1 MRRTLTAI
9 LALAASLGGASAL
22 RAQSVPSP
30 IRYIEPKHS
39 FGVSLGYL
47 FTSPAVEINETQV
60 EFGPQSA
67 PMIDARYQIRFGGP
81 LSGEVRAGFIP
92 AKRRVYEPTG
102 ETNPSAF
109 VPREVGTQDMAMVV
123 GEAGLVF
130 HLTGP
135 RTWHGLAPFL
145 AGTGGIVSDLN
156 RGSDLEEDFNIPETT
171 RYDFGPGFAIGL
183 GLGTDWFPTR
193 RLSVRVE
200 ARDRLW
206 QIKAPQGLANLAGQ
220 RSVSEWTHNFSVN
233 LGAALHF

>member
-9 LALAASLGGASAL
+9 LALGASLGGASAL

-30 IRYIEPKHS
+30 IRYVEPKHS

-47 FTSPAVEINETQV
+47 FTDPAVEINEAEV
-60 EFGPQSA
+60 EFGPQPA
-67 PMIDARYQIRFGGP
+67 PIVDVRYQLRFAGP
-81 LSGEVRAGFIP
+81 LSGEVRAGFSP
-92 AKRRVYEPTG
+92 SKRRVYEPTA
-102 ETNPSAF
+102 EPNPDLF
-109 VPREVGTQDMAMVV
+109 VPREVGTQDMALLI

-135 RTWHGLAPFL
+135 RTWNRLAPFL
-145 AGTGGIVSDLN
+145 AGTGGIATDLN
-156 RGSDLEEDFNIPETT
+156 RGSDLEEDFNVPETS

-193 RLSVRVE
+193 RLSVRAE

-206 QIKAPQGLANLAGQ
+206 RIEAPQGLANLAGE
-220 RSVSEWTHNFSVN
+220 RSVTGWTHNFSVN